1 MMGKKEEY
9 ENKVNL
15 YLDRDQLTGEVDLAS
30 SPLPPKNIKLEEDE
44 TYVYPVFRALSKI
57 IVPGHY
63 LNLEKK
69 NVLKSS
75 ARLLKNQTVYP
86 NHTTDVNQWLGS
98 VLSVK
103 WDDTSEPNGINV
115 KLQIPKSQNERIVE
129 GIRLGAL
136 HSVSVGFN
144 FLWEKSHDIKDFWN
158 LLGEEV
164 GGEMVSLIVTKITGY
179 REISLVYQGADPYA
193 TRRASLSYARHIKDV
208 TPVEEESSEED
219 QEGAVLSPDS
229 SEQNQKNGGKEK
241 TMKLTKKIAKE
252 LGLELPDFLD
262 ENVDE
267 VDLKQSTLNGIL
279 AQVKI
284 NVKRRE
290 REAEKLSVRIS
301 ALSGVL
307 STLIGEDALELSEA
321 ELTLHVKEIKVSAKL
336 GLDYIESLRQDTKK
350 LYRLCKG
357 EAFDQT
363 ILSMLDTC
371 EITTL
376 KALYKD
382 YKDEA
387 SKLHPA
393 KETRQSSIL
402 NSESYTSDE
411 LNIEDYKN

>member
-144 FLWEKSHDIKDFWN
+144 FLWEKSHARDDFWRV
-158 LLGEEV
+158 LGEEV
-164 GGEMVSLIVTKITGY
+164 DGEMVSLIVTCITGY

-193 TRRASLSYARHIKDV
+193 TRRASLFPINQIKDV
-208 TPVEEESSEED
+208 TPTTEERQAD
-219 QEGAVLSPDS
+219 GMLSPDS
-229 SEQNQKNGGKEK
+229 PQQNENNGGKEK

-252 LGLELPDFLD
+252 LGLELPEFLD
-262 ENVDE
+262 ENVEE

-279 AQVKI
+279 AQFKI
-284 NVKRRE
+284 NVKRKE

-301 ALSGVL
+301 ALSNPL
-307 STLIGEDALELSEA
+307 STLIGEDASELSAEEIEA
-321 ELTLHVKEIKVSAKL
+321 HLQDIKVSTEM
-336 GLDYIESLRQDTKK
+336 GNDYIASLRQETKN
-350 LYRLCKG
+350 LYQLCKG
-357 EAFDQT
+357 DRSDQAILT
-363 ILSMLDTC
+363 ILETC
-371 EITTL
+371 ELRTL

-387 SKLHPA
+387 SKLHLP

-402 NSESYTSDE
+402 NSESDTSDE